1 MRFFLVDGF
10 IPAIELADRSML
22 LLRSPASSGW
32 GEIVASEVLD
42 DMGSPEVSKEVVT
55 EVTEKLGGSMP
66 DGV

>member
-32 GEIVASEVLD
+32 GEIAASEVLD